1 MRQLKAYLHKIQYYE
16 TDAMGI
22 VHHSNYLRFMEE
34 GRNDFTDQSG
44 TMYALVEEEG
54 FFCLVT
60 KAECRYHAPAHY
72 GETLKI
78 ITTLESYNGVK
89 LVYTYEL
96 CDAKT
101 GKLKVSGRTEHC
113 FIDKNG
119 NIARLQK
126 SSPKNYQSLCE
137 MVGVRADA

>member
-1 MRQLKAYLHKIQYYE
+1 MQRLQAYLHKVQYYE

-44 TMYALVEEEG
+44 TMYSLVEEEG

-60 KAECRYHAPAHY
+60 KADCKYHSPAHY

-89 LVYTYEL
+89 LIYSYRLE
-96 CDAKT
+96 DADT
-101 GKLKVSGRTEHC
+101 GVLRVSGRTEHC
-113 FIDKNG
+113 FIDKTG
-119 NIARLQK
+119 KIAQLKK
-126 SSPKNYQSLCE
+126 SCPKHYQSLCD
-137 MVGVRADA
+137 MVGVVADG